1 MNAGASHGSRRRF
14 LFTDAGSSIRRRIM
28 AVGDTIT
35 DLRFL
40 KPDGAELRLPQLSAD
55 ALVLIFLRHLA

>member
-1 MNAGASHGSRRRF
+1 
-14 LFTDAGSSIRRRIM
+14 M
-28 AVGDTIT
+28 AVGDTIA

-40 KPDGAELRLPQLSAD
+40 KPDGAELRLSQLSAD